1 MENLFG
7 KAYETIGNINSDL
20 LLKTRGE
27 IKMQIGN
34 QYLDLSS
41 KLTDLENRIKALE
54 NNNH

>member
-7 KAYETIGNINSDL
+7 KAYETIGNTNSDL